1 MEYEEQYAVF
11 SGDNCEVTGV
21 AVYTYDIDEFFDA
34 DIGGRD
40 GREVTSVE
48 LVKVKL
54 DGAHLTRDQIE
65 LIAGKDALLRIESS
79 VAQDLQEMVDGGEL

>member
-1 MEYEEQYAVF
+1 MEYEDTDAVF

-40 GREVTSVE
+40 GIEVTCAE

-65 LIAGKDALLRIESS
+65 LIVGKAALLRIESA
-79 VAQDLQEMVDGGEL
+79 VMEKLQEMLDVGDL